1 MDATLRM
8 DILTNYGMAHID
20 EAQVHDIAFIF
31 DLEFR
36 NVVLSRGMHHKV
48 F

>member
-1 MDATLRM
+1 MVHA
-8 DILTNYGMAHID
+8 D

-36 NVVLSRGMHHKV
+36 NAVLSRGRYHKES
-48 F
+48 